1 MKVKEVQANIK
12 AITEQITATEREYKD
27 LVKEKRAKM
36 QDIYAEAKKDRIY
49 NNLRETAADVH
60 KLQKDTEKRYRTWKL
75 TAYDD
80 WDVDFEDLEV
90 EKRLSGYVQELENL
104 CHRIN
109 RDFRNRLEELPMYR
123 TAQILQEQIKEKIK
137 TKEDLYSQLRKAY
150 SNMLL
155 TEDLPVEQ
163 SIIAKVY
170 EKWSGK
176 PMSNDDFPYV
186 NVEDD
191 ETVTFRVPEIAEF
204 SINTKGE
211 CYEDLRDHPDW
222 CLSKVCQDVAESV
235 EDLIESVLPK
245 NYKVYVWVDDEDI
258 ENIEDINI
266 EGSTNKDGNYMGRY
280 NISYG
285 FECVI
290 EIRK

>member
-12 AITEQITATEREYKD
+12 AITEQIAAIEREHKD
-27 LVKEKRAKM
+27 LVEERNAKM

-75 TAYDD
+75 TAYED

-137 TKEDLYSQLRKAY
+137 TKEDLYSQLQKAY
-150 SNMLL
+150 ADMLL

-163 SIIAKVY
+163 SIIIKAY

-176 PMSNDDFPYV
+176 PVSNDDFPHV
-186 NVEDD
+186 TVEDD
-191 ETVTFRVPEIAEF
+191 ESVTFRVPEIIAEF
-204 SINTKGE
+204 SINTEGE

-222 CLSKVCQDVAESV
+222 NLSIVCQDIADSI
-235 EDLIESVLPK
+235 EDSIESVLPK
-245 NYKVYVWVDDEDI
+245 NYEVCVWADD

-266 EGSTNKDGNYMGRY
+266 EGSTNKDGNYMGKY
-280 NISYG
+280 NISCG